1 MSFLS
6 VYKENFG
13 LALDDVK
20 PPRRDPMLC
29 PVFLEEEAA
38 SLRIQ
43 MERLLSPDRYQ
54 TSWDRGKSLDLVEVI
69 TGLLSQNQ
77 DAPMIETNFL

>member
-1 MSFLS
+1 
-6 VYKENFG
+6 
-13 LALDDVK
+13 
-20 PPRRDPMLC
+20 MLC